1 MAAQRKRGRGRRSKR
16 QRQQEVRRWG
26 ALTVLAAVAALA
38 LSWRTVWPYVLGTAV
53 VAGLG
58 GAGVWLWRAHRR
70 ERAGDAAWRV
80 AEERRARE
88 LSMAAVD
95 ALSWQEFE
103 TYVAQL
109 CVRDGCTEVH
119 VSGRSGDL
127 GADVVGRLPDGKR
140 LVVQCKHYAPERSV
154 GSGDMQKFVGTARPE
169 HHADVALYVTTGR
182 AFTRDAQGL
191 ALRND
196 IFAMHRDLL
205 GSWVKGATLQ
215 SLLPLN
221 GSGGGTGRRPRKP

>member
-1 MAAQRKRGRGRRSKR
+1 MAAQRKRRRRTKR
-16 QRQQEVRRWG
+16 QRRQLIRQGAPLGAAALG
-26 ALTVLAAVAALA
+26 ALVLTWNA
-38 LSWRTVWPYVLGTAV
+38 VWPYV
-53 VAGLG
+53 AGAGALALFG
-58 GAGVWLWRAHRR
+58 GAGWWLWRAHRR
-70 ERAGDAAWRV
+70 ERDGDAAWRV
-80 AEERRARE
+80 AEERKARE

-95 ALSWQEFE
+95 ALSWQQFE

-109 CVRDGCTEVH
+109 CVRDGCTEVL

-127 GADVVGRLPDGKR
+127 GADVVGVLPDGQR
-140 LVVQCKHYAPERSV
+140 LVVQCKHYAPGRSV

-169 HHADVALYVTTGR
+169 HRADVALYVTTGKS
-182 AFTRDAQGL
+182 FTAQALGL

-196 IFAMHRDLL
+196 IIAMHRDLL

-221 GSGGGTGRRPRKP
+221 GSGGGTGRRPRTP